1 MITRQIFKRL
11 TFGKLLEI
19 KSVKSHTFRSA
30 RVRFAHLRRSDSINC
45 SIDFVD
51 PTTSSSFHW
60 WWFLAVIQYSD
71 DSTTL
76 VHISHPFP
84 FSCFTP
90 HLPNT
95 YYPAITIDFASV
107 IHVMCA
113 IWTLLWEWVNQMS
126 HNESSST
133 HPQLCG
139 ATMRRDGDRW
149 SEEKK
154 QKKKQRTNKECFVE
168 NNKWP
173 VKTLTSFSFS
183 ALNPLL
189 KRHLEASEA
198 DSFRRFIKICSII
211 GVTTDPRTNYKIC
224 DLMFAPFS
232 DLNTF
237 TNMTFLDIS
246 VYWDILWLHLR
257 RIFMKE
263 ITILNDYLF
272 GSSVHA
278 SDWLD
283 WLDSFLISSRY
294 NCATLFVATYKLE
307 TDNVVEKIE
316 LNESPA

>member
-107 IHVMCA
+107 IRAMCA

-133 HPQLCG
+133 HPHLCG

-246 VYWDILWLHLR
+246 VYWMLLGYFMIAFEKNLYERDHNLEWLPFWLFCSCFWLIGLTRLLLDLLSLQLR
-257 RIFMKE
+257 RCSLLLINSKL
-263 ITILNDYLF
+263 TTLSRKLN
-272 GSSVHA
+272 
-278 SDWLD
+278 
-283 WLDSFLISSRY
+283 
-294 NCATLFVATYKLE
+294 
-307 TDNVVEKIE
+307 
-316 LNESPA
+316 